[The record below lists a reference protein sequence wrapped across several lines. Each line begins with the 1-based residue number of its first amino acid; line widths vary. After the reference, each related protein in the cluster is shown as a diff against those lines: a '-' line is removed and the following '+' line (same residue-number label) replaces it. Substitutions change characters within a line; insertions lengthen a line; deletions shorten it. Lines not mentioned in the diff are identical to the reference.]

1 MSISPET
8 SLITGYL
15 TGLFN
20 RRFFNAMLLNEVSR
34 ATRHRVPLTMLL
46 ADLDHMKEA
55 NQLHGHIFGDKILK
69 ILASILASSI
79 RQEDVV
85 ARYGADEFAILL
97 PHTDLRG
104 GQVLRE
110 RLQNRIDT
118 ADALS
123 ALGPPEFKVSIK
135 VGVCQYSGEAMET
148 FIAGAEQALW
158 LAKRGGDDNE
168 LSVPVSV

>member
-1 MSISPET
+1 MADSPET
-8 SLITGYL
+8 SPITDSL

-46 ADLDHMKEA
+46 ADVDHLKEV
-55 NQLHGHIFGDKILK
+55 NEFHGHAFGDKVLK

-85 ARYGADEFAILL
+85 ARYGGDEFAILL

-104 GQVLRE
+104 GPVLRD
-110 RLQNRIDT
+110 RIQDRIDT
-118 ADALS
+118 SDALS
-123 ALGPPEFKVSIK
+123 ARRAAI
-135 VGVCQYSGEAMET
+135 QDQHHNWY
-148 FIAGAEQALW
+148 
-158 LAKRGGDDNE
+158 
-168 LSVPVSV
+168 VSVQW

>member
-1 MSISPET
+1 MADSPET
-8 SLITGYL
+8 SLITDCL

-46 ADLDHMKEA
+46 ADVDHLKEV
-55 NQLHGHIFGDKILK
+55 NEFYGHLFGNKVLK
-69 ILASILASSI
+69 ILASILGSSI

-85 ARYGADEFAILL
+85 ARYGGDEFAILL

-104 GQVLRE
+104 GQVLRD
-110 RLQNRIDT
+110 RLQDRVDT

-123 ALGPPEFKVSIK
+123 APGLEFKISIT
-135 VGVCQYSGEAMET
+135 VGMCQYSGEAREI
-148 FIAGAEQALW
+148 FIARAEEAL
-158 LAKRGGDDNE
+158 LRAKRGADDDE
-168 LSVPVSV
+168 LSIPVSV